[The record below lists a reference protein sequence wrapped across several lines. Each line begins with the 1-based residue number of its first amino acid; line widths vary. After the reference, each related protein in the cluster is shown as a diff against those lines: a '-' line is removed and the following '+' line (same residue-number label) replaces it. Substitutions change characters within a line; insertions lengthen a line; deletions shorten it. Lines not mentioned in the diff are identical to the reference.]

1 MLTIKLSKFQIAET
15 KTFEKSKKKIDEK
28 LIVVVVDFKHRQKA
42 YD

>member
-1 MLTIKLSKFQIAET
+1 LSKFQIAET

-28 LIVVVVDFKHRQKA
+28 LIVVVVDFKHRQQA